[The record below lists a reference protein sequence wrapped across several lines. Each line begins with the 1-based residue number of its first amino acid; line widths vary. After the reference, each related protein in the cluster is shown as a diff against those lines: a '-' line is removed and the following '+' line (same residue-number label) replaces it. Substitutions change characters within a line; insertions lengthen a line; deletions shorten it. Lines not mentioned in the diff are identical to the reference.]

1 MNTLEDL
8 LKSMT
13 FAFFGSRKHK
23 IEMEELL
30 ATKDAVFLDVRSRP
44 EWESIQIK
52 LEHHIAILWIP
63 INEIP
68 ARYREIPRDQVVGV
82 FCSAGTRSAIV
93 YAFLRSMGYE
103 NVRIAP
109 SSYEAIT
116 NLLLPGKLFKVIVER
131 KTGKGEA

>member
-30 ATKDAVFLDVRSRP
+30 ARKDAVFLDVRSRP

-52 LEHHIAILWIP
+52 LEHHIAVLWTP
-63 INEIP
+63 IDEIP
-68 ARYREIPRDQVVGV
+68 ARYREISRDQVVGV

-93 YAFLRSMGYE
+93 YALLRAKGYDK
-103 NVRIAP
+103 VRIAP
-109 SSYEAIT
+109 SS
-116 NLLLPGKLFKVIVER
+116 LKRLPTCFCLVNCLR
-131 KTGKGEA
+131 